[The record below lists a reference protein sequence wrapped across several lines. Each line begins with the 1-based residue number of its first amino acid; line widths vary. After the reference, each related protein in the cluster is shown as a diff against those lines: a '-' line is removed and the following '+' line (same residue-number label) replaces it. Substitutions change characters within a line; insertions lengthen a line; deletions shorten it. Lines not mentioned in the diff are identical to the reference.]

1 MILSRVIVK
10 LAYQLEGS
18 EGYQSSKK
26 RVWKLLEDPY
36 ARERPYFDNFMILL
50 VLASVTLLVYE
61 VRHDLGR
68 FVDGFELLVVT
79 IFIAEYLLRLWVY
92 NDSRLIIIEHY
103 ERAEFL
109 GRPFRLLPALKDAL
123 GRKWEYLTSPP
134 AIIDLLAILPSFR
147 SLPVLRLFVLF
158 RLFKLFRYTRSI
170 NEFVKILSDKRFE
183 LATLVLFLSAVVFAG
198 AAVIYFF
205 EAGKNPQING
215 FFDGI
220 YWALIT
226 LTTVGYGDIT
236 PQTTEGRF
244 VSMALVL
251 CGIGF
256 VAFTTSIIVAA
267 LTEKMPEV
275 RERRVLAEV
284 GRRGGYIIICGFG
297 RVGEMVAAKLTQ
309 DKERFVVV
317 DSHEGRIGIAK
328 RNGYLALQGDA
339 AETRILE
346 SLGVSRTARKV
357 LCLTGDDVVN
367 VYITLTARFLNP
379 QIEIISRANHLNT
392 VGKLIKAGANHT
404 LNPFGLAGMIAAEY
418 IGHPVAFEAIFGML
432 SGEREIEMEAMR
444 VVESGPLD
452 GLSIGDIDFRAH
464 RLILFGVVC
473 REGDPRLKEGGL
485 IYGMPTMHFHF
496 NPRPEFV
503 LKRED
508 ILILFGHQYSL
519 FHFKQGME

>member
-10 LAYQLEGS
+10 LAYKLEGS
-18 EGYQSSKK
+18 EAYQSAKK
-26 RVWKLLEDPY
+26 RVWRLLEDPY
-36 ARERPYFDNFMILL
+36 AGERHYFDNVMILL

-79 IFIAEYLLRLWVY
+79 VFIAEYLMRFWVY
-92 NDSRLIIIEHY
+92 SDSRLIIIEHY

-109 GRPFRLLPALKDAL
+109 GRPFRLRSALKEAL

-147 SLPVLRLFVLF
+147 SFPVLRLFVLF

-226 LTTVGYGDIT
+226 LATVGYGDIV
-236 PQTTEGRF
+236 PHTTEGRL

-256 VAFTTSIIVAA
+256 VSFTTSIIVAA

-275 RERRVLAEV
+275 RDRRVLTQV
-284 GRRGGYIIICGFG
+284 GRHGGYIIICGFG

-317 DSHEGRIGIAK
+317 DSHEGRVGIAK
-328 RNGYLALQGDA
+328 RSGYLALQGDA

-346 SLGVSRTARKV
+346 SLGVSRSARKI
-357 LCLTGDDVVN
+357 LCLTGDDVAN

-379 QIEIISRANHLNT
+379 HIEIISRANHINT

-404 LNPFGLAGMIAAEY
+404 LSPFSLAGMIAAEY

-432 SGEREIEMEAMR
+432 SGEKEVEMDALR
-444 VVESGPLD
+444 VAESSRLD
-452 GLSIGDIDFRAH
+452 GVRVGDIDFRAH
-464 RLILFGVVC
+464 RLILFGIVC
-473 REGDPRLKEGGL
+473 REGDPRLEEGL
-485 IYGMPTMHFHF
+485 SYGMPATQHFHF

-503 LKRED
+503 LKRDD

-519 FHFKQGME
+519 YHFKQGAE